1 MNQPVAAPQRI
12 ARLASLAEIHAA
24 VDRLVS
30 PVAART
36 VEARLAKSRILAADV
51 TVAAA
56 CPAAAV
62 ALRDGWAVRAD
73 LVADAGPYSPVP
85 LAPAP
90 HWVEAGDP
98 LPADTDAV
106 LPPDALAPSAA
117 FPEAIGPAAPG
128 EGVLPA
134 EADAAPGRVLRRAG
148 ERVRHTDVAVFRATG
163 IEHVEV
169 RDPLVSL
176 LIANAGIT
184 EHTDV
189 LLPWLAHAVAEAGG
203 AAHFRDPARQD
214 LERALLE
221 DSSDAVIV
229 IGGTGAGRNDRAV
242 RTLTTVGTVHI
253 HGMGIIPGE
262 TAALGAVGSRP
273 VLLLP
278 GRLDAALAGWLLVG
292 VRLLG
297 RLTGAR
303 EPGGFATGI
312 LARKIVSNVGMA
324 EVVLVRR
331 TERGLEPVSGG
342 YLPLQAIAAADGCV
356 FVPAESEGFP
366 SGASVELRPLP

>member
-1 MNQPVAAPQRI
+1 MNQPAAAPQRI
-12 ARLASLAEIHAA
+12 ARLASLAQIHAA

-30 PVAART
+30 PVGAQRI
-36 VEARLAKSRILAADV
+36 EARLAKARILAADV
-51 TVAAA
+51 TAAAA
-56 CPAAAV
+56 CPPAAV

-85 LAPAP
+85 LVPD
-90 HWVEAGDP
+90 WVEAGDP
-98 LPADTDAV
+98 LPAGTDAV
-106 LPPDALAPSAA
+106 LPPDALTPSAA
-117 FPEAIGPAAPG
+117 APEVIAPAAPG

-134 EADAAPGRVLRRAG
+134 AADAAPGRVLRGVG
-148 ERVRHTDVAVFRATG
+148 ERVRHTDLAVFRATG
-163 IEHVEV
+163 IGHVEV
-169 RDPLVSL
+169 RGPLVSL
-176 LIANAGIT
+176 LFANAGIT
-184 EHTDV
+184 EQTDV
-189 LLPWLAHAVAEAGG
+189 LGPWLAQAVAEAGG
-203 AAHFRDPARQD
+203 AARLRDPVWQD

-221 DSSDAVIV
+221 DGSDAMIV

-242 RTLTTVGTVHI
+242 RTLAAIGTVHI

-278 GRLDAALAGWLLVG
+278 GRLDAALAAWLLVG

-303 EPGGFATGI
+303 GPGGFATGV
-312 LARKIVSNVGMA
+312 LGRKIVSSVGMA

-342 YLPLQAIAAADGCV
+342 YLPLQAIAVADGWV
-356 FVPAESEGFP
+356 FVPPESEGFP
-366 SGASVELRPLP
+366 AGASVELRPLP